1 MIDNEESLL
10 KVRRK
15 TKCYNKND
23 VINISLYG
31 ELVVNIIKFPMKILD
46 IQENTVINERKELL
60 INSLS
65 LSILKKLN
73 HIKIF
78 NISNEISR
86 SLLLSLS
93 PKISKRNEVI
103 FYKSTNEND
112 TIIFLIEGKLEVYY
126 KNTSSSDDFIIGP
139 GVSFDIQENLVFE
152 NENKDFLNRIIRP
165 PIKLISNT
173 ECVYCILSKNNIL
186 KLIQDW
192 RSMTKQKED
201 NILSDYILKNFKDVD
216 DIKNSNINKLLSKFE
231 ISQLNKRSEDELL
244 RLIKKKEKLLFIIK
258 GEIELSIKIKNIEM
272 DDVINEI
279 KVKIKN
285 GRKIMEVKKE
295 ISKSKNF
302 DEENNLKYRILN
314 DVQFKEGN
322 NQDDSTEIK
331 IKKYDTVAKNKS
343 VFNYKLEKFKINKSV
358 ELMVN
363 ELKTKVKHNTNENL
377 LKVDSEN
384 MNNNHKLNK
393 EKESKVKLII
403 SSPDWIN
410 IDIFLNNNSLADKI
424 YNVKL
429 VTNNITLRSISLDE
443 FKLSFYNI
451 FQFES
456 QIKLFNIIR
465 IKYLM
470 LINNVFKKR
479 NVKEK
484 NRKQGKLIKETYTN
498 KLFELNPSI
507 RIKSIMQKHQHV
519 FDKYMNI
526 ISSNTSDTVNYLIK
540 QKSSNNI
547 RYSKLK
553 ESISTEKVV
562 KINETIKRNIK
573 TKAKFFI
580 NNNPTSFI
588 SFKKMIINTKNCNS
602 NKSKS
607 LNFSSLN
614 LNFSC
619 FNIHN
624 DTKKGKFSI
633 ESQNIENKMKNE
645 KIIPINRKI
654 SVIDDNEYKLI
665 NREYKLYSKSNSI
678 RLIKEYK
685 K

>member
-15 TKCYNKND
+15 TKCYNKSEI
-23 VINISLYG
+23 INISLYG
-31 ELVVNIIKFPMKILD
+31 ELVFNIIKFPMKILD
-46 IQENTVINERKELL
+46 IQENTLINERKELL

-73 HIKIF
+73 HIKLF

-103 FYKSTNEND
+103 FYKSTSEND
-112 TIIFLIEGKLEVYY
+112 IIIFLIEGKLEVYY
-126 KNTSSSDDFIIGP
+126 KNTSTPDDFIIGP
-139 GVSFDIQENLVFE
+139 GVSFDIQENLIFE
-152 NENKDFLNRIIRP
+152 NENKDFFNRIIRP
-165 PIKLISNT
+165 PIKLISNN
-173 ECVYCILSKNNIL
+173 ESVYCILSKNNIL

-192 RSMTKQKED
+192 RSMTKQKDD
-201 NILSDYILKNFKDVD
+201 NILSDYILKNFKDAD

-231 ISQLNKRSEDELL
+231 ISQLNKRSEDDLL
-244 RLIKKKEKLLFIIK
+244 KLIKKKEKLLFIIK

-285 GRKIMEVKKE
+285 GRRIMEVKRE
-295 ISKSKNF
+295 ISKSKKNF
-302 DEENNLKYRILN
+302 DDENNLKYRILN
-314 DVQFKEGN
+314 DVQFKEEN
-322 NQDDSTEIK
+322 NQDDSAEMK
-331 IKKYDTVAKNKS
+331 NKKYDIVAKNKS

-363 ELKTKVKHNTNENL
+363 KLKTKVKHNTNENL
-377 LKVDSEN
+377 LKVD
-384 MNNNHKLNK
+384 MNNHHKLNK
-393 EKESKVKLII
+393 EKDSKVKLII

-479 NVKEK
+479 NLKEK
-484 NRKQGKLIKETYTN
+484 DRKQGIQLKKETYTN

-519 FDKYMNI
+519 FDQYMNI
-526 ISSNTSDTVNYLIK
+526 ISSNTSDTVKYLTK

-547 RYSKLK
+547 KDYKLR
-553 ESISTEKVV
+553 ESISTQKV
-562 KINETIKRNIK
+562 KINETLKRNIK
-573 TKAKFFI
+573 TKAKYFI
-580 NNNPTSFI
+580 NNKNPTSFS
-588 SFKKMIINTKNCNS
+588 SFKEMISNIKNSNS

-607 LNFSSLN
+607 LNFSSFN
-614 LNFSC
+614 HNFSC
-619 FNIHN
+619 SNTQN
-624 DTKKGKFSI
+624 DTKKKKNSV
-633 ESQNIENKMKNE
+633 ESQNIENKLENE
-645 KIIPINRKI
+645 KTITRKI
-654 SVIDDNEYKLI
+654 SVIDDNEYKII
-665 NREYKLYSKSNSI
+665 NREYQLYSKTNSI
-678 RLIKEYK
+678 RLMKEYK

>member
-23 VINISLYG
+23 VINISLYD

-126 KNTSSSDDFIIGP
+126 KNTSTSDDFIIGP

-285 GRKIMEVKKE
+285 GRRIMEVKKE

-331 IKKYDTVAKNKS
+331 IKKYDTLAKNKS

-363 ELKTKVKHNTNENL
+363 ELKTKVKNNTNENL

-384 MNNNHKLNK
+384 MNNHHKLNK
-393 EKESKVKLII
+393 EIESKVKLII

-424 YNVKL
+424 YDVKL

-470 LINNVFKKR
+470 LINNVFKKS

-553 ESISTEKVV
+553 ESISTQKVV

-588 SFKKMIINTKNCNS
+588 SFKKMISNTKNCNS

-607 LNFSSLN
+607 LNFSSFD

-619 FNIHN
+619 FNTQN
-624 DTKKGKFSI
+624 DTKKGKFCI
-633 ESQNIENKMKNE
+633 ESQNIENKIKNE

-665 NREYKLYSKSNSI
+665 NREYKLYSNSNSI
-678 RLIKEYK
+678 RLVKEYK